1 MKDTFV
7 IFIAV
12 LISAVVVGYLE
23 QENIIPQENY
33 FTSIIALIVVIPIII
48 SLLNVII
55 RNWLYSLII
64 AIIVLIINILV

>member
-7 IFIAV
+7 IVIAFFI
-12 LISAVVVGYLE
+12 SSVVVGYLE

-48 SLLNVII
+48 NLLNVII

>member
-1 MKDTFV
+1 MKDTFIIV
-7 IFIAV
+7 IAF

-48 SLLNVII
+48 NLLNVII

>member
-7 IFIAV
+7 IVIAV

-48 SLLNVII
+48 NLLKE
-55 RNWLYSLII
+55 LIG
-64 AIIVLIINILV
+64 

>member
-7 IFIAV
+7 IVIAF

-48 SLLNVII
+48 NLLNVII